1 MEVLLSSLEESSFEW
16 KLPLISTILV
26 TLIVLLAGSI
36 KLKFSPP
43 VDKKLP
49 PGSFGF
55 PFIGET
61 ISFLRAQRQDKT
73 VEWIESRIAKYGPV
87 FKTSLMGS
95 KVVVLTGQAGNR
107 FLFSGSDNGIL
118 SNQPMSVAKILGK
131 HSIFELA
138 GTRHKLVRGAIMEFL
153 KPESIQRSV
162 SRMDSV
168 VQQQLFQEL
177 EGKDSVQM
185 VGLMKKIT
193 FKVTCSLL
201 FGLPDGKD
209 TEELLEDFTTALKG
223 AWTVPWDL
231 PGTVFRKALQ
241 ARGRICKQLAQLVRE
256 RKAKIEEGRVDSHED
271 IISSLITL
279 RQENGQPLSEEEI
292 IDNLISVVIA
302 SHDTSTV
309 LLGLL
314 IRHLARDTEV
324 CKKVLEEQKQVAKA
338 REGKSNGKLT
348 WGEVQMMK
356 YTWRVAQELMRM
368 TPPVLGNFKC
378 AWRDTSFGGFDIPK
392 GWQVFWV
399 APGTHMDKKIFEE
412 PEKFDPSRF
421 ENPSTSVPPYAYLA
435 FGAGPRACPGAD
447 FSRVEVLLMIHNLI
461 TKYQWAEMII
471 DEPIVREPMP
481 YPAMGLPVKL
491 YQRSTT

>member
-1 MEVLLSSLEESSFEW
+1 METAINKHHSGNPNSPSCWVHQ
-16 KLPLISTILV
+16 
-26 TLIVLLAGSI
+26 I
-36 KLKFSPP
+36 KVSPP

-49 PGSFGF
+49 SGSLGF

-95 KVVVLTGQAGNR
+95 K
-107 FLFSGSDNGIL
+107 
-118 SNQPMSVAKILGK
+118 PMSVAKILGK

-138 GTRHKLVRGAIMEFL
+138 GTRHKLVRGAIMNFL

-168 VQQQLFQEL
+168 VQQQLFQGAGR
-177 EGKDSVQM
+177 EGFSTDGWVDEEDNVQGDLQPTFWITRWERDRRTFGGFYHCPQRSLDS
-185 VGLMKKIT
+185 
-193 FKVTCSLL
+193 SL
-201 FGLPDGKD
+201 GS
-209 TEELLEDFTTALKG
+209 T
-223 AWTVPWDL
+223 
-231 PGTVFRKALQ
+231 GTVFRKALQ

-338 REGKSNGKLT
+338 KEGKGNGKLT

-378 AWRDTSFGGFDIPK
+378 AWRDTTFGGFDIPK

-399 APGTHMDKKIFEE
+399 APGTHMDKKVFEE

-461 TKYQWAEMII
+461 TKYHWAEMII